1 MPARVSAADA
11 GRSPAS
17 FGVVFPATAEV
28 ETLPAFAQRTEAQ
41 GFDELWVVEDCFLS
55 GGLVMA
61 ATALAATRRLRVGLG
76 LMAAPLRNPALAAM
90 EIATLAR
97 LHPGRFTAAFGHG
110 VREWMAQSG
119 ALPERRMAALAEV
132 TSAVR
137 ALLAGDTVTTT
148 GSHVNLTDVAL
159 AWAPDPPPPILIGT
173 TGPRGLALAGAL
185 ADGFLLAEGCGPAFI
200 PRAVA
205 QASAAASGRGSPS
218 AVVYAWLRVED
229 DDEHARTLLR
239 PVLERW
245 IEWGLFPEPAAA
257 AGIVS
262 PLRPGAVAP
271 SLAAEVAVAGR
282 RRARTRRC
290 GSSRRARQR
299 WSSSRSEATTSAST
313 SASRGRCCPSCEPS
327 LGRTGTL
334 SGASEGTGPRTDRPS
349 DRPGPASGLSRGC
362 RPRRGS
368 SRSR

>member
-1 MPARVSAADA
+1 MPARVSATKAA
-11 GRSPAS
+11 GSRPS

-119 ALPERRMAALAEV
+119 ALPERRLAALAEV
-132 TSAVR
+132 TSTVR
-137 ALLAGDTVTTT
+137 ALLAGDTVTSA
-148 GSHVNLTDVAL
+148 GSHVQLTDVAL
-159 AWAPDPPPPILIGT
+159 ARAPDPPPPPILIGT
-173 TGPRGLALAGAL
+173 TGPRGLALAGSL

-205 QASAAASGRGSPS
+205 RASAAASGRGSPS

-229 DDEHARTLLR
+229 DDEHARTFLR

-262 PLRPGAVAP
+262 PLSPGAVAR
-271 SLAAEVAVAGR
+271 SLAAQVAVVGDPPACADSALRFVEAGAATLVLVAIGGDHER
-282 RRARTRRC
+282 QYERFAREVLPQLRAESGEDRD
-290 GSSRRARQR
+290 AQR
-299 WSSSRSEATTSAST
+299 GE
-313 SASRGRCCPSCEPS
+313 RG
-327 LGRTGTL
+327 
-334 SGASEGTGPRTDRPS
+334 DRPS
-349 DRPGPASGLSRGC
+349 D
-362 RPRRGS
+362 
-368 SRSR
+368 